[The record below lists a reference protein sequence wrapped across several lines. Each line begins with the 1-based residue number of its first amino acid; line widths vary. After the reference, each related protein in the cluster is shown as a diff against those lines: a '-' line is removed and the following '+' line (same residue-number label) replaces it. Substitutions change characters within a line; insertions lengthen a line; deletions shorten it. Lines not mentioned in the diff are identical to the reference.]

1 MYSYYL
7 YFTINL
13 FFIKLWINI
22 LIYNINI
29 YVVYQEENMNGIKI
43 ELCGIGVILLGIA
56 LSTNNIFG
64 YVGGII
70 GFLIIIRGLF
80 INEDKNL

>member
-1 MYSYYL
+1 
-7 YFTINL
+7 
-13 FFIKLWINI
+13 
-22 LIYNINI
+22 
-29 YVVYQEENMNGIKI
+29 MNGIKI